1 MTPTRPGEV
10 MATIRS
16 LLPSLQPSER
26 AVATALLQRSSEI
39 VELSSQQIANTA
51 GVSRATV
58 VRTCQTM
65 GFTGYQQLRVL
76 LARDAGYAAL
86 AATNHQLSEPALADT
101 ASPVR
106 EDSRVEPVG
115 ASQARNYASEI
126 IQSAFTTT
134 AAAAARAT
142 ALLDPDTVLTA
153 VELLAHAARVV
164 VVGNGLSAPLAADA
178 AARLTRIGRH
188 AHAPNETV
196 NQQITARLLAADDV
210 LLVISGSGTSSASL
224 HAAQAAHVAG
234 ASIIVISAFDRTELT
249 ELADLSLIVTMPS
262 ITFQEEL
269 IHASRVP
276 HVILI
281 EALVSAVAR
290 CLGES
295 ATIART
301 AALDA
306 ISENLTE

>member
-86 AATNHQLSEPALADT
+86 AAANDQQSGPPPAET
-101 ASPVR
+101 ASPSPAGHR
-106 EDSRVEPVG
+106 TDDKG
-115 ASQARNYASEI
+115 TSQTPNYATEI
-126 IQSAFTTT
+126 VESAFTTT

-142 ALLDPDTVLTA
+142 ALLDPDTVLKA
-153 VELLAHAARVV
+153 VELLAHATRVV

-196 NQQITARLLAADDV
+196 NQQITARLLGSDDA

-234 ASIIVISAFDRTELT
+234 ASVIVISAFDRTELT
-249 ELADLSLIVTMPS
+249 EIADLSLIVTMPS

-276 HVILI
+276 HVILV
-281 EALVSAVAR
+281 EALVSAVAH

-301 AALDA
+301 IALDA